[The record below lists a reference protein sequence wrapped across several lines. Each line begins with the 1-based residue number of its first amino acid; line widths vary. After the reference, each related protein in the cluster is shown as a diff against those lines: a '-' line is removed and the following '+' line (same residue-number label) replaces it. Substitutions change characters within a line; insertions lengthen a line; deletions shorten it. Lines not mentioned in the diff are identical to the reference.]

1 MEEHTIDA
9 RPTPLV
15 SVLTPSFNQAA
26 WLPDTLRSVACQTYP
41 AVEHIVM
48 DGGSTDGSV
57 ALLEAEAASRTTT
70 GAGVPLTW
78 RSEPDRGQSDAINK
92 AFALSR
98 GEIIGWINSDDAY
111 FDCRV
116 IEDVVRAFGEHP
128 EVDVVYGHLAQI
140 AEDGTII
147 WLNWVPRF
155 SRRLLG
161 IVNFIGQPVAFIR
174 RSALSE
180 PMLDDT
186 YHFTMDYELWLR
198 LAKKGSRFMRIGRI
212 TAVDRH
218 QAGRKGVTMA
228 DVLASDLDRLEQ
240 SHGRGYPAGKRILSW
255 GFYTWR
261 RAAGALLIPHVT
273 GDLAF
278 TDVRTSSWAL
288 LKRQLFSWSKRWP
301 DDYEQGT

>member
-1 MEEHTIDA
+1 MSI
-9 RPTPLV
+9 
-15 SVLTPSFNQAA
+15 LTPSLNQAE
-26 WLPDTLRSVACQTYP
+26 WLPDTLRSVSCQTY
-41 AVEHIVM
+41 AHIEHVVM
-48 DGGSTDGSV
+48 DGGSSDGSV
-57 ALLEAEAASRTTT
+57 ALLEAEAAARAAT
-70 GAGVPLTW
+70 GSQVPLTW

-92 AFALSR
+92 AFSLSH

-116 IEDVVRAFGEHP
+116 VEDVVRAFQEHP

-155 SRRLLG
+155 SRRLLT

-180 PMLDDT
+180 PMLDES

-198 LAKKGSRFMRIGRI
+198 LANAGSRFMRIPRI

-218 QAGRKGVTMA
+218 QAARKGVTMA
-228 DVLASDLDRLEQ
+228 DVLESDLGRLEQ
-240 SHGRGYPAGKRILSW
+240 SHGRGYPRGKRVLSW
-255 GFYTWR
+255 GFYAWR
-261 RAAGALLIPHVT
+261 RAAGALLIPRVPRE
-273 GDLAF
+273 LAF
-278 TDVRTSSWAL
+278 TGVRTSRRAL
-288 LKRQLFSWSKRWP
+288 VKRQLFSWNKRWP
-301 DDYEQGT
+301 DDYVPGT